1 MMKRA
6 LPNSIGSL
14 ALIFSQKPGKYLTLY
29 NSSGPITRPLIH
41 AAHAERERRGAI
53 IFFFFK
59 KIKKRD
65 FFVFYG
71 FVRDVVR
78 TV

>member
-1 MMKRA
+1 MIAVYRLA
-6 LPNSIGSL
+6 RRLNDETCAAQLYRLSI

-53 IFFFFK
+53 IFF
-59 KIKKRD
+59 I
-65 FFVFYG
+65 
-71 FVRDVVR
+71 
-78 TV
+78 

>member
-1 MMKRA
+1 MKRA
-6 LPNSIGSL
+6 MPNSIGSL

-53 IFFFFK
+53 IFFK
-59 KIKKRD
+59 KKEI
-65 FFVFYG
+65 FVFYG